1 MCVKCHEMRTCHVT
15 LTKLWPH
22 DLKVDH
28 FTSYST
34 DHLCQFVSKVTH
46 SFSKYRVDN
55 FAKATQP
62 KRVKMLTFDLLIAK
76 VDRFMP
82 SLSCANLQSNQSIC
96 FQNTVL
102 TSSLTDITN
111 GRMKIQLGRPGRGI
125 NTNLNTNKLKLR
137 KKTRLWYIT

>member
-1 MCVKCHEMRTCHVT
+1 
-15 LTKLWPH
+15 
-22 DLKVDH
+22 
-28 FTSYST
+28 
-34 DHLCQFVSKVTH
+34 VTH

-62 KRVKMLTFDLLIAK
+62 KTVKTLTFDLLIAK
-76 VDRFMP
+76 VYRFMP

-111 GRMKIQLGRPGRGI
+111 GRMKIQPKNI
-125 NTNLNTNKLKLR
+125 
-137 KKTRLWYIT
+137 IPPPAS